1 MLGILG
7 RSMYRVHSSGGA
19 GVMGSGERA
28 GGSRMRMKRLS
39 ESESGIGKSRVKQ
52 VWVIY
57 VDS

>member
-1 MLGILG
+1 
-7 RSMYRVHSSGGA
+7 MYRVHSSGGA